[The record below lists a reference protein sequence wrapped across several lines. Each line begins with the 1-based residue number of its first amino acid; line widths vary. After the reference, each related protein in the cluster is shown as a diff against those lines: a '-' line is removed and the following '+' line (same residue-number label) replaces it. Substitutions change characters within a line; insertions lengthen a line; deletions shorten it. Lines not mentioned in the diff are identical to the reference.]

1 MTTIA
6 GQVCAQLD
14 SRLQMAETALA
25 ADDGA
30 SRVTAAVVEEFRRKF
45 AKTRTAVE
53 SDAGSVQREAVVELE
68 QAADSAKW
76 AALADDGASERTRLA
91 VICAHDAI
99 CWYKATGALL
109 DRDFAEPD
117 PLAV

>member
-1 MTTIA
+1 MATIA

-14 SRLQMAETALA
+14 SRLQAAEAALA
-25 ADDGA
+25 ADGGA

-53 SDAGSVQREAVVELE
+53 GEAGVSQREAVIELE

-76 AALADDGASERTRLA
+76 AALADNGAAERTRLA

-99 CWYKATGALL
+99 CWYKATGAML

>member
-14 SRLQMAETALA
+14 TRLQIAEAALA
-25 ADDGA
+25 ADGGA
-30 SRVTAAVVEEFRRKF
+30 SRVTAAVLEEFRRKF
-45 AKTRTAVE
+45 AKTRAAVE
-53 SDAGSVQREAVVELE
+53 DDVGAAQREAIVELE

-99 CWYKATGALL
+99 CWYKATGAML
-109 DRDFAEPD
+109 DRDYAEPD